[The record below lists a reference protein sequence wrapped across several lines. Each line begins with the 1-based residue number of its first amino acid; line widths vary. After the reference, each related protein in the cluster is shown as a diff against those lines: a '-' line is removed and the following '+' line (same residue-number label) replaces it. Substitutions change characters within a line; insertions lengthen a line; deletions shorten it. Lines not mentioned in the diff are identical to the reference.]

1 MNMST
6 TADTNI
12 HLRARAEDRAL
23 LDSVAQMQGMNRS
36 QFILAAGLKEAKNF
50 LLDQT
55 TIYADAKAFNDIL
68 DWMDAEPTE
77 AEHAGMNRLL
87 ETEALGDND

>member
-1 MNMST
+1 MPS

-23 LDSVAQMQGMNRS
+23 IDSVAQMQGVNRS
-36 QFILAAGLKEAKNF
+36 QFILAAGLKEAKNY

-55 TIYADAKAFNDIL
+55 TIYADAKAFEEIL
-68 DWMDAEPTE
+68 DWMEAEPTE
-77 AEHAGMNRLL
+77 AEQAGMSRLL
-87 ETEALGDND
+87 ETEALGDNE

>member
-1 MNMST
+1 MPS

-36 QFILAAGLKEAKNF
+36 QFILAAGLKEAKNY

-55 TIYADAKAFNDIL
+55 TIYADAKTFNDIL
-68 DWMDAEPTE
+68 DWMEAEPSVDE
-77 AEHAGMNRLL
+77 QAGMNRLL
-87 ETEALGDND
+87 ETEALGDNE